1 MEYAYVLYVD
11 GGKVVATTFPGA
23 LDDILNQ
30 LKLGYQTEDTVD
42 AYFVEDVEIRQEYV
56 DSSYVMNLGYIAE
69 ILNETKEGRG
79 HLHRQEGRQLLQHRR

>member
-1 MEYAYVLYVD
+1 M
-11 GGKVVATTFPGA
+11 VATTFPGA

-69 ILNETKEGRG
+69 ILNETKEGEVTCTVKKGDSYYR
-79 HLHRQEGRQLLQHRR
+79 HRR